1 VRRREFMAGIAG
13 AALWPV
19 AAPAQPATPVI
30 GILGSAVPRQWTARL
45 RAFREGLA
53 EIGYVEGRNVA
64 IEYRWAEG
72 RNERLPALAADLV
85 AANVA
90 VIVVLGNTHSA
101 VAAKAATATI
111 PIVFR
116 IAADPVEFG
125 LVDRMNQPGGN
136 VTGVTTLGAEVGPKH
151 LELMHELLSST
162 RTIGALVNPSNP
174 GLTAILT
181 RDLPVAA
188 QRLGL
193 QLHLL
198 SATSD
203 EELEPVF
210 TKLKEQQVTG
220 LVIGADTFFNSRNE
234 RIAAL
239 ALRGGI
245 AAVSPYREFVD
256 AGGLMSYG
264 GSIADASRL
273 AGTYTGRILKGEKP
287 RDLPVTQTTKFE
299 FLINMR
305 TARALG
311 ITVPLIL
318 QAQADEVIE

>member
-1 VRRREFMAGIAG
+1 M
-13 AALWPV
+13 WPI
-19 AAPAQPATPVI
+19 AAPAQQAMPVI
-30 GILGSAVPRQWTARL
+30 GILGSAVPQQWTARL

-125 LVDRMNQPGGN
+125 LVDRLNQPGGN

-151 LELMHELLSST
+151 LELMHELLSLT

-181 RDLPVAA
+181 RDLPAAA

-193 QLHLL
+193 QLHVL

-203 EELEPVF
+203 EELERAF
-210 TKLKEQQVTG
+210 TKLKEQQVAG

-234 RIAAL
+234 SIAAL

-264 GSIADASRL
+264 GSIADASRI

-311 ITVPLIL
+311 LAVPLIL

>member
-1 VRRREFMAGIAG
+1 MRRREVIGGLVG
-13 AALWPV
+13 AVATGGPV
-19 AAPAQPATPVI
+19 ASSAQQLAIPMI
-30 GILGSAVPRQWTARL
+30 GILGSAVPQQWTARL
-45 RAFREGLA
+45 RAFREGLG
-53 EIGYVEGRNVA
+53 EIGYVEGRNLA

-125 LVDRMNQPGGN
+125 VVDRMNQPGGN

-181 RDLPVAA
+181 RDLPAAA

-193 QLHLL
+193 QLHVL

-203 EELEPVF
+203 EELERAF
-210 TKLKEQQVTG
+210 TKLKEQQVAG
-220 LVIGADTFFNSRNE
+220 LVIGADTFFNSRN
-234 RIAAL
+234 
-239 ALRGGI
+239 
-245 AAVSPYREFVD
+245 
-256 AGGLMSYG
+256 
-264 GSIADASRL
+264 
-273 AGTYTGRILKGEKP
+273 
-287 RDLPVTQTTKFE
+287 
-299 FLINMR
+299 
-305 TARALG
+305 
-311 ITVPLIL
+311 
-318 QAQADEVIE
+318 